1 MYWFKI
7 LKHTCAFLEKM
18 SGSDIITLD
27 KMNKTEH
34 EPLTTDEIL
43 SNAYG
48 DYCKDVLEITK
59 NILSKVNEDNREKA
73 RVFLD
78 DYLHNGPVHTSV
90 YDFEE
95 CFSDMTEIE
104 YLEFNSAD
112 EAEDYFSNKDKI
124 TKIIVVISEGD
135 EELTMIEISNIIA
148 KIKRQEPETL
158 EILFNTVSKAPAG
171 FLRVLR

>member
-1 MYWFKI
+1 MYWLKI
-7 LKHTCAFLEKM
+7 PKHSRGFLEKM
-18 SGSDIITLD
+18 PGSDIITLD

-34 EPLTTDEIL
+34 KPLTTDEIL

-59 NILSKVNEDNREKA
+59 KILSKVKENNREKA

-90 YDFEE
+90 YDLEN
-95 CFSDMTEIE
+95 CFSDKTEIE

-112 EAEDYFSNKDKI
+112 EAEVYFC
-124 TKIIVVISEGD
+124 
-135 EELTMIEISNIIA
+135 
-148 KIKRQEPETL
+148 L
-158 EILFNTVSKAPAG
+158 EKLG
-171 FLRVLR
+171 

>member
-1 MYWFKI
+1 MP
-7 LKHTCAFLEKM
+7 
-18 SGSDIITLD
+18 GSDIITLD

-59 NILSKVNEDNREKA
+59 NILSKVKEDNREKA
-73 RVFLD
+73 RVFMD

-90 YDFEE
+90 YDLEY
-95 CFSDMTEIE
+95 CFSDTTEIE

-112 EAEDYFSNKDKI
+112 EAEVYFSNKDKI
-124 TKIIVVISEGD
+124 QKLVIVISEGD
-135 EELTMIEISNIIA
+135 EELTMLEISNIIA

-171 FLRVLR
+171 FLRMLI